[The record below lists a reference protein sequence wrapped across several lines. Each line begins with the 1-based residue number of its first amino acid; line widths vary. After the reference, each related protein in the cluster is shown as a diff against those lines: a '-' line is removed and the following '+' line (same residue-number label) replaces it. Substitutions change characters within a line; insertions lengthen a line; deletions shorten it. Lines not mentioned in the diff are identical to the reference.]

1 MDEEEEKKNWY
12 AGGWVETLE
21 GCLSSAHGKQN
32 TGQHNRMNKALC
44 KFDDTQIS
52 RTVLPDKG
60 TVHFRSDVAEP

>member
-1 MDEEEEKKNWY
+1 MKQKKKKT
-12 AGGWVETLE
+12 GGQVETLE

-32 TGQHNRMNKALC
+32 TGQYNGMNKALC
-44 KFDDTQIS
+44 KFDGTQIS